1 MKLVRNS
8 LVGMAV
14 LAVAVVVVAFMLP
27 RVVTVERGTV
37 IAAPPEKVF
46 VHVNSLRRFNAWS
59 PWYERDPTMEQSF
72 DGPEEGVGAKM
83 SWRSAN
89 PDVGSGRQ
97 EIVDSVPNERV
108 RVALDFGDTGN
119 GNAGYTLT
127 PEGDGTKIVWDFR
140 TDLGNNPVA
149 RYFGLMFDTWI
160 GADYEKG
167 LAKLKVLV
175 ESQP

>member
-8 LVGMAV
+8 LVGLAV

-46 VHVNSLRRFNAWS
+46 VHVNSLRRFNEWS
-59 PWYERDPTMEQSF
+59 PWYERDPAMEQSF
-72 DGPEEGVGAKM
+72 EGPEEGVGAKM
-83 SWRSAN
+83 SWKSDN

-108 RVALDFGDTGN
+108 RVALDFGDMGN
-119 GNAGYTLT
+119 GTAGYTLT

-149 RYFGLMFDTWI
+149 RYFGLMFDKWI

-167 LAKLKVLV
+167 LARLKVLV

>member
-1 MKLVRNS
+1 VKLVRNS
-8 LVGMAV
+8 LVGLAV
-14 LAVAVVVVAFMLP
+14 LAVAVVVVFMLP

-46 VHVNSLRRFNAWS
+46 VHVNSLRRFNEWS

-72 DGPEEGVGAKM
+72 ERPEERVGAKM
-83 SWRSAN
+83 SWKSDN

-108 RVALDFGDTGN
+108 RVALDFGYMGN
-119 GNAGYTLT
+119 GTASYTLT

-140 TDLGNNPVA
+140 TDLGNNAVA
-149 RYFGLMFDTWI
+149 RYFGLMFDRWI

-175 ESQP
+175 ESQS